1 MDLKGNRI
9 TVAELTANP
18 AVMTYLRK
26 EHRMLSPELLDAAK
40 TLTLGQLLGF
50 ANLYLPKKKVEKL
63 MTDLQSL

>member
-18 AVMTYLRK
+18 AVMAYLRK
-26 EHRMLSPELLDAAK
+26 EHRRLSPELLEAAQ

-63 MTDLQSL
+63 MEDLRSL